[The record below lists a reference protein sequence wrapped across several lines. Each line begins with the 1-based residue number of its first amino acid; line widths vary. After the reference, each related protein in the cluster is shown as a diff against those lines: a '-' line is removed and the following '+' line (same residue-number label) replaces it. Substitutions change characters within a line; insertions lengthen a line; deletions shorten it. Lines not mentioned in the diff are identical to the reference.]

1 MKQRGKQTEDKR
13 NGMDEK
19 LTILNNHLPKAMLKA
34 LTPEAI
40 GATPSEHIDGDRIA
54 IMNLPFKVGR
64 ESRVVKVKG
73 RLEPV
78 DRPKKDIGSKPNNDL
93 YLVDRGHLL
102 NISREHFQI
111 ELREEGYYLVDRGSA
126 CGTKLQDISLGGEDL
141 GGSVKLKD
149 GDVIGVGAKSTPYL
163 FQFVSFDEY
172 QIIRK

>member
-1 MKQRGKQTEDKR
+1 
-13 NGMDEK
+13 MDEK
-19 LTILNNHLPKAMLKA
+19 LAILNDHLPKAMLKA

-40 GATPSEHIDGDRIA
+40 GATPPTHIDGDRIT
-54 IMNLPFKVGR
+54 IMNFPFKVGR
-64 ESRVVKVKG
+64 ESRVAKVKG

-111 ELREEGYYLVDRGSA
+111 ESREDGYYLVDRGSA
-126 CGTKLQDISLGGEDL
+126 CGTKLKDMSLGGEDL
-141 GGSVKLKD
+141 GGSVKLND
-149 GDVIGVGAKSTPYL
+149 GDVIGVGAQNTPYL

>member
-1 MKQRGKQTEDKR
+1 
-13 NGMDEK
+13 MDEK
-19 LTILNNHLPKAMLKA
+19 LAILNDHLPKAVLKA

-40 GATPSEHIDGDRIA
+40 EATPVSCIDGDLIA
-54 IMNLPFKVGR
+54 IMNLPYKVGR
-64 ESRVVKVKG
+64 ESRVAKIKG

-111 ELREEGYYLVDRGSA
+111 ELRDEGFFLVDRGSA
-126 CGTKLQDISLGGEDL
+126 CGTKLQDVSLGGEDF
-141 GGSVKLKD
+141 GGSVKLQD
-149 GDVIGVGAKSTPYL
+149 GDVIGVGAKNTPYL
-163 FQFVSFDEY
+163 FQFISFNEY